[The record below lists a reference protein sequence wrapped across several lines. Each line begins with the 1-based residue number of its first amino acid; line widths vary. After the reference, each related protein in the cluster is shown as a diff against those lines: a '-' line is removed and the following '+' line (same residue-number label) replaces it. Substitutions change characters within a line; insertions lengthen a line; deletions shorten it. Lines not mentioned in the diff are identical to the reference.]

1 MIHPRPGPRSRSED
15 VKDAGRPSHHQV
27 SQHSA
32 ELPVMLRHV
41 EHKQASNSSVV
52 GLVVMVVCVLAS
64 AVIIVMVRAASRRHT
79 RETEQEVEMVSFKI
93 FFLHI
98 NQNIFLF
105 SGLG

>member
-1 MIHPRPGPRSRSED
+1 MSRSED
-15 VKDAGRPSHHQV
+15 VQDAVRPSHHQV

-41 EHKQASNSSVV
+41 EPKQASNSSVV

-64 AVIIVMVRAASRRHT
+64 AVIIVMVRAASRRHA